1 VFCYAEVVELN
12 MPSNDVAG
20 IPQDNG
26 APLRLSGTV
35 DPAVDATHLKEIF
48 GALSRQRWLV
58 FGVSTTIFAIAAWLA
73 FSSRPTYQAHAVIR
87 LADARRAYTGGFDDY
102 STQAPL
108 GRTTNLITSELEIL
122 LGRTVLGEV
131 VDREGLRLM
140 VAPRSQLTWNMLTD
154 VRIQPDAYPRE
165 LHVQFDAQELVVR
178 SADGEVHAPYGLPVE
193 LAGVTLTVRAAPRH
207 PTAELWLVPREMAID
222 YLAES
227 LQVFPRGSTNA
238 VSVRYTSM
246 DPFYAQR
253 VVNTAVEVFRDHN
266 ARSARQQAELR
277 RAFLEQQLGRNEV
290 QLTAAQEA
298 FGAFQAREEVYSSR
312 ERLLAQEQELVA
324 LTMRREEL
332 DSEHRMYTALLAE
345 LERVAPGER
354 AQALRT
360 LLSASGVAANSIVSQ
375 LYAER
380 ASFESEIDRL
390 TTGALGSTADHP
402 DVQRLR
408 SLIESTEARLIAAVR
423 SQILAL
429 GARVAALDSL
439 RERTAAGMRRLPEA
453 HTGEL
458 RLMQQLEALGRI
470 QDKLTAELHEAR
482 MAETVEMGQVEIVYL
497 APLPTLPVRSRR
509 ARTLAV
515 GLILGIIFGTSG
527 ALARETLNTSVRRRE
542 ELEKVLRVAGLAIIP
557 RMARSG
563 GRVPRTSWL
572 PPLDLRNRLL
582 HVQRGHE
589 GSPWMVDEADFSSAA
604 SEAYRILRANLIFAR
619 EVQPLRSVVIASALP
634 GEGRTTTAAN
644 LAVTFARQG
653 TRVLLIDFNPYSPRL
668 HVILSV
674 PREPGLYE
682 ALLGHLRPEEAVYP
696 TSVAK
701 LYLLAAGSAD
711 IGHASVVSEE
721 KLAAML
727 DRLTQAFDL
736 VIIDTPPVL
745 KTADAAV
752 LARMADGVI
761 IVVRAGATDRTVAQQ
776 AVHQLTTVGARI
788 IGAVLNDPDGKVERY
803 GNNET
808 YCSYV
813 AQTPPS
819 RPGSNGRPG

>member
-1 VFCYAEVVELN
+1 
-12 MPSNDVAG
+12 MPSNDDAG
-20 IPQDNG
+20 IPQENG
-26 APLRLSGTV
+26 VPLRLSETA
-35 DPAVDATHLKEIF
+35 DPAVDATHLKEIL
-48 GALSRQRWLV
+48 GVLRRQRWLV
-58 FGVSTTIFAIAAWLA
+58 LAVSAAIFAISAYLA

-131 VDREGLRLM
+131 VDREGLRLT
-140 VAPRSQLTWNMLTD
+140 VAPRSQLTWDMLTD
-154 VRIQPDAYPRE
+154 VRIQPDASPRV
-165 LHVQFDAQELVVR
+165 LQLQFDVQELVVR
-178 SADGEVHAPYGLPVE
+178 SDDGEVHTAYGLPVE
-193 LAGVTLTVRAAPRH
+193 VAGVTFTVRAAPRH
-207 PTAELWLVPREMAID
+207 QTAELWLLPREMAVD

-238 VSVRYTSM
+238 VSVRYTST

-253 VVNTAVEVFRDHN
+253 VVNAAVEVFRDHN

-277 RAFLEQQLGRNEV
+277 RAFLEQQLRRNDV

-332 DSEHRMYTALLAE
+332 DSEHRMYAAQLAE
-345 LERVAPGER
+345 LERTAPGER
-354 AQALRT
+354 AQVLRT
-360 LLSASGVAANSIVSQ
+360 LLSASGIATNAIVSQ
-375 LYAER
+375 LLSER
-380 ASFESEIDRL
+380 ASFESEVDRL
-390 TTGALGSTADHP
+390 TTGTLGSTADHP

-423 SQILAL
+423 SQVLAV

-439 RERTAAGMRRLPEA
+439 RERAAAGMRRLPEA

-458 RLMQQLEALGRI
+458 RLLQQLEALGRI

-497 APLPTLPVRSRR
+497 APLPTLPLRSRR

-515 GLILGIIFGTSG
+515 GLVLGLIFGSSG
-527 ALARETLNTSVRRRE
+527 ALARETLNTSIRRRE
-542 ELEKVLRVAGLAIIP
+542 ELEKALRVPGLAIIP
-557 RMARSG
+557 RIAASD
-563 GRVPRTSWL
+563 GRLRRAWL
-572 PPLDLRNRLL
+572 DPLQLRNNLR

-589 GSPWMVDEADFSSAA
+589 GPGWRVGDAESSSAA
-604 SEAYRILRANLIFAR
+604 SEAYRILRANLIFSQA
-619 EVQPLRSVVIASALP
+619 VQTLKRVVIASALP

-653 TRVLLIDFNPYSPRL
+653 TRVLLIDFNPYAPRL
-668 HVILSV
+668 HTILDAA
-674 PREPGLYE
+674 REPGLYE
-682 ALLGHLRPEEAVYP
+682 TLLGHLPPEETVQPTAV
-696 TSVAK
+696 AN
-701 LYLLAAGSAD
+701 LHLLAAGRSD
-711 IGHASVVSEE
+711 ISHGSLVSEE
-721 KLAAML
+721 KLATTL
-727 DRLTQAFDL
+727 DQLSQAYDL

-761 IVVRAGATDRTVAQQ
+761 VVVRAGETDRTVAWQ
-776 AVHQLTTVGARI
+776 AAHQLTTAGARI
-788 IGAVLNDPDGKVERY
+788 IGAVLNDPDGKAERF
-803 GNNET
+803 GENNGK
-808 YCSYV
+808 YYSYV
-813 AQTPPS
+813 ARAPALLL
-819 RPGSNGRPG
+819 GSNGRWG